1 MSAAAAEALTIITTM
16 SSGGRLGMGSRLR
29 PWRRAVVVGG
39 ALVLAVAAGAVLVWG
54 PGPGGGSNR
63 PNFVVI
69 VTDDQRWDTLGS
81 MPAVRRLLMTGGV
94 TFRNAF
100 VTTPSCCPS
109 RVSLLTGQ
117 YSHRSGVLDGS
128 VDNAP
133 GGAPAFEDDSSLA
146 TWLDDA
152 GYRTGLVGK
161 YLNDYA
167 AMPVGYVPP
176 GWDEW
181 FAIAQARPQIRYYD
195 FALNENGKIVRY
207 GNEPADYSTSVLRG
221 KAVPFVEGEG
231 PFFLYFAPIA
241 PHPPATPALD
251 DLEAPVTAWDPPPS
265 FGEADLS
272 DKPDRRTGMY
282 DPTTVR
288 STREQMLRSLLAVD
302 RAIAEIHEAVSDAGL
317 LDETYFLLTS
327 DNGFLWGEHR
337 LMGKVWPF
345 EESIRVPL
353 VIRPPGSNPTRIVER
368 MALNID
374 VPPTVADLAG
384 VEATPPPDGI
394 SLVPLLGGAEVPT
407 RDRFVVEFLGFAP
420 NVPPYVALRTEH
432 FLYVEYRNGWRELYD
447 LRADPFQLRNMLSDD
462 GRAPPQLVTRLSG
475 SLKTL
480 STG

>member
-1 MSAAAAEALTIITTM
+1 VVVAAAA
-16 SSGGRLGMGSRLR
+16 
-29 PWRRAVVVGG
+29 
-39 ALVLAVAAGAVLVWG
+39 VLAMAMAAAAVLFWG
-54 PGPGGGSNR
+54 PWAEDGVDR

-128 VDNAP
+128 AGNAP
-133 GGAPAFEDDSSLA
+133 GGAPAFDDDRSLA

-152 GYRTGLVGK
+152 GYRTGLIGK

-167 AMPVGYVPP
+167 KLPVGYVPP

-181 FAIAQARPQIRYYD
+181 FAIAQAHPQVRYYD
-195 FALNENGKIVRY
+195 YELNENGRIVGY
-207 GNEPADYSTSVLRG
+207 GDEPSDYSTSVLRD
-221 KAVPFVEGEG
+221 KALRFVEGDG

-241 PHPPATPALD
+241 PHPPSTPAPD
-251 DLEAPVTAWDPPPS
+251 DLEAPVDAWDPAPS
-265 FGEADLS
+265 VGEEDLS
-272 DKPDRRTGMY
+272 DKPGGRIDVY
-282 DPTTVR
+282 DAATAR
-288 STREQMLRSLLAVD
+288 STRDRMLRSLLEVD
-302 RAIAEIHEAVSDAGL
+302 RAIDRIHDAVSDAGR
-317 LDETYFLLTS
+317 LDQTYFLFTS

-337 LMGKVWPF
+337 LMGKVWPY

-353 VIRPPGSNPTRIVER
+353 VIRPPGNNPTRSVGR

-374 VPPTVADLAG
+374 VAPTIADLAG
-384 VEATPPPDGI
+384 VGVNPSPDGI
-394 SLVPLLGGAEVPT
+394 SLVPLLDDAGVPT

-420 NVPPYVALRTEH
+420 NVPPYSAIRTERY
-432 FLYVEYRNGWRELYD
+432 LYVEYRNGSRELYD
-447 LRADPFQLRNMLSDD
+447 LRADPFELRNMLGEG
-462 GRAPPQLVTRLSG
+462 GRAPPELVTELSG
-475 SLKTL
+475 SLEAL
-480 STG
+480 LAG